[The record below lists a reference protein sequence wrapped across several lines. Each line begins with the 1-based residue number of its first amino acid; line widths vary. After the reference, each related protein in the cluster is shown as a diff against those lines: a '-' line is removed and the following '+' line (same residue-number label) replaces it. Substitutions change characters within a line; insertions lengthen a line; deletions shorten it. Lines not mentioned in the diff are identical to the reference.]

1 MIKIQ
6 ILRNISKCKSNQAK
20 KSPQL
25 IVYSTNNIFV
35 EKIIYKMD
43 GQTSPR
49 TFPNK
54 SKLNTSLNYSLK
66 LYTTYIYFMSK

>member
-6 ILRNISKCKSNQAK
+6 ILRNISESNSNQAK

-25 IVYSTNNIFV
+25 IVYSTNNIFL

-49 TFPNK
+49 TFSNK
-54 SKLNTSLNYSLK
+54 SKLSTSLNQQSEIIYN
-66 LYTTYIYFMSK
+66 LYLFYV

>member
-6 ILRNISKCKSNQAK
+6 ILRNISESNSNQAK

-25 IVYSTNNIFV
+25 IVYSTNNIFL

-49 TFPNK
+49 TFSNK
-54 SKLNTSLNYSLK
+54 SKLNASLNQQSEIIYN
-66 LYTTYIYFMSK
+66 LYLFYV

>member
-6 ILRNISKCKSNQAK
+6 ILRNISKSNSNQAK

-25 IVYSTNNIFV
+25 IVYSTNNIFL
-35 EKIIYKMD
+35 EKIIYKMV

-49 TFPNK
+49 TFSNK
-54 SKLNTSLNYSLK
+54 SKLSTSLNQQSEIIYN
-66 LYTTYIYFMSK
+66 LYLFYV

>member
-6 ILRNISKCKSNQAK
+6 ILPNISRSKSNPAK

-25 IVYSTNNIFV
+25 IVYSTNNIFL

-49 TFPNK
+49 TFSNK
-54 SKLNTSLNYSLK
+54 SKLNTSLNQQSEIIYN
-66 LYTTYIYFMSK
+66 LYLFYV